1 MIRNLKQLD
10 RSKLTAKDSARIY
23 ASRKRYLIKVED
35 DLFFTNNWKRYVS
48 ENLPEVLTELVEIYD
63 LTTKPTKEE
72 IEEQAMR
79 EILSLPKL

>member
-1 MIRNLKQLD
+1 MIRHLKQLD

-23 ASRKRYLIKVED
+23 ASQKKYLIKVED

-48 ENLPEVLTELVEIYD
+48 ENLPDVLTELVEIYD

-72 IEEQAMR
+72 IEQQAMR

>member
-10 RSKLTAKDSARIY
+10 RSKLTIKDSAKIY
-23 ASRKRYLIKVED
+23 ASQKKYSIKVED
-35 DLFFTNNWKRYVS
+35 DLFFTNNWERYVN

-72 IEEQAMR
+72 IQEQAMR
-79 EILSLPKL
+79 DILNLPRL

>member
-10 RSKLTAKDSARIY
+10 RSKLTIKDSAKIY
-23 ASRKRYLIKVED
+23 ASQKKYLIKVED
-35 DLFFTNNWKRYVS
+35 DLFFTNNWERYVN

-72 IEEQAMR
+72 IQEQAMR
-79 EILSLPKL
+79 DILNLPRL